1 MTYNHR
7 VILRTVAVV
16 LLFEG
21 LFMLIPLVFALFCDE
36 SGAAKAF
43 AITAAGC
50 ILIGGTIFKSVK
62 YNTLKIK
69 IRESYFIALS
79 CWIEV
84 CLVGTLPYLLS
95 GGGYSYVD
103 CFFESVSGWT
113 TTGAWSIN
121 INELPRSLILWK
133 GISNWL
139 GGLGLLLLTTS
150 VFPVLGVQGQ
160 KMVAAELPGP
170 ELEKMSARFS
180 DTAKLTYS
188 IYIALSLAEFL
199 LLLPSELDIFAA
211 ATNTMSTISTAG
223 LLDYQ
228 GQVSGH
234 FTPYVKIIFSI
245 FSVAGSLNFMVYF
258 LLCTGKWKLALKN
271 LELRVFLLLL
281 AAGSLLVA
289 GMLLISGT
297 YDTASE
303 ALLDAATQTIAFGA
317 TSGFEV
323 GDINAWPTACKM
335 ILLILLLIGGCANST
350 SGSIKVI
357 RFIVFMKLI
366 RRGLYKRIHPRA
378 IRPIMIQGRPISAAG
393 ASSITVFLMLYFA
406 ILIFSFIVLALE
418 NQDMETT
425 LCTAVAAITNNGT
438 CFGGIIG
445 GNFSIF
451 SAFGKV
457 YSALL
462 MLTGRLELYAV
473 LILFSRSF
481 WNSDRARS

>member
-7 VILRTVAVV
+7 VILRTVSVV

-228 GQVSGH
+228 GQVSGPLYALCKDHLFH
-234 FTPYVKIIFSI
+234 FFCRRFAELYGLLPAVHGKMETGSEKSGA
-245 FSVAGSLNFMVYF
+245 AGL
-258 LLCTGKWKLALKN
+258 
-271 LELRVFLLLL
+271 LLLL

-289 GMLLISGT
+289 GLLLISGT

-335 ILLILLLIGGCANST
+335 NTAH
-350 SGSIKVI
+350 
-357 RFIVFMKLI
+357 FAAD
-366 RRGLYKRIHPRA
+366 RRLCQFHQRLHQGDPFYRIHEAYPPR
-378 IRPIMIQGRPISAAG
+378 S
-393 ASSITVFLMLYFA
+393 L
-406 ILIFSFIVLALE
+406 
-418 NQDMETT
+418 
-425 LCTAVAAITNNGT
+425 
-438 CFGGIIG
+438 
-445 GNFSIF
+445 
-451 SAFGKV
+451 
-457 YSALL
+457 
-462 MLTGRLELYAV
+462 
-473 LILFSRSF
+473 
-481 WNSDRARS
+481 